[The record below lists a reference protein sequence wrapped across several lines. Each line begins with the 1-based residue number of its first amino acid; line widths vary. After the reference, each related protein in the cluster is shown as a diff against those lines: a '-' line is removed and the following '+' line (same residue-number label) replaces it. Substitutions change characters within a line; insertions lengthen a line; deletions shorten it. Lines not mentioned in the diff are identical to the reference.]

1 MASLFRLSL
10 LKNLPPP
17 IFIMLLG
24 TLLTRAAY
32 FMVWPFLA
40 MILYRQFNMSATG
53 IGGLL
58 ALSSILGS
66 VTGIYTGYL
75 SDVFCR
81 RTIMLIG
88 VMISI
93 ISFIMMSFSSS
104 PILYLISI
112 SGISIGR
119 ALLEAC
125 SKALIGDY
133 IDSPKERESIQY
145 YRYYLVNVGAA
156 IGPYIG
162 LASGLSAQRE
172 TFLITAIVYFVYG
185 IMLRVF
191 LLSSKKEGKIK
202 KVSNDIS
209 FTKTLNIIISHRT
222 FVILLLCNVLV
233 MFVYA
238 NFDSTLVQYLSRSNI
253 NNVTNFIA
261 LLVIVNSL
269 TIITLQIPTLVL
281 LRNFAPR
288 IKILIGIML
297 IAIAQIIFA
306 FSPINTVYYL
316 CVATVILSL
325 GEIIAIPTFNVE
337 VDRLTPHHL
346 RGAFFGASNMS
357 SIGSALAPIYGG
369 IMLDLFN
376 ATLLFSLLSLI
387 SLITLLIYYTFLIKK
402 NN

>member
-1 MASLFRLSL
+1 
-10 LKNLPPP
+10 
-17 IFIMLLG
+17 MLLG

-75 SDVFCR
+75 SDIFCR

-104 PILYLISI
+104 PILYLIAI

-191 LLSSKKEGKIK
+191 LLSSKKDEKIK
-202 KVSNDIS
+202 KVSNEIS

-269 TIITLQIPTLVL
+269 TIITLQIPILVL
-281 LRNFAPR
+281 LRKFTPR

-306 FSPINTVYYL
+306 FSPIDTVYYL
-316 CVATVILSL
+316 CVATVILSF

-369 IMLDLFN
+369 IMIDLFN

-387 SLITLLIYYTFLIKK
+387 SLITLLIYYIFLIKK
-402 NN
+402 SN

>member
-1 MASLFRLSL
+1 
-10 LKNLPPP
+10 
-17 IFIMLLG
+17 MLLG

-75 SDVFCR
+75 SDIFCR

-104 PILYLISI
+104 PILYLIAI

-191 LLSSKKEGKIK
+191 LLSSKKEEKIK
-202 KVSNDIS
+202 KVSNEIS

-269 TIITLQIPTLVL
+269 TIITLQIPILVL
-281 LRNFAPR
+281 LRKFTPR

-306 FSPINTVYYL
+306 FSPIDTVYYL
-316 CVATVILSL
+316 CVATVILSF

-387 SLITLLIYYTFLIKK
+387 SLITLLIYYIFLIKK
-402 NN
+402 SN

>member
-1 MASLFRLSL
+1 
-10 LKNLPPP
+10 
-17 IFIMLLG
+17 MLLG

-75 SDVFCR
+75 SDIFCR

-104 PILYLISI
+104 PILYLIAI

-162 LASGLSAQRE
+162 LVSGLSAQRE

-191 LLSSKKEGKIK
+191 LLSSKKDEKIK
-202 KVSNDIS
+202 KVSNEIS

-269 TIITLQIPTLVL
+269 TIITLQIPILVL
-281 LRNFAPR
+281 LRKFTPR

-306 FSPINTVYYL
+306 FSPIDTVYYL
-316 CVATVILSL
+316 CVATVILSF

-387 SLITLLIYYTFLIKK
+387 SLITLLIYYIFLIKK
-402 NN
+402 SN

>member
-10 LKNLPPP
+10 LKHLPPP

-75 SDVFCR
+75 SDIFCR

-104 PILYLISI
+104 PILYLIAI

-162 LASGLSAQRE
+162 LVSGLSAQRE
-172 TFLITAIVYFVYG
+172 TFLITALVYFVYG

-191 LLSSKKEGKIK
+191 LLSSKKDEKIK

-269 TIITLQIPTLVL
+269 TIITLQIPILVL
-281 LRNFAPR
+281 LRKFTPR

-306 FSPINTVYYL
+306 FSPIDTVYYL
-316 CVATVILSL
+316 CVATVILSF

-387 SLITLLIYYTFLIKK
+387 SLITLLIYYIFLIKK
-402 NN
+402 SN

>member
-1 MASLFRLSL
+1 MTL
-10 LKNLPPP
+10 LK
-17 IFIMLLG
+17 
-24 TLLTRAAY
+24 
-32 FMVWPFLA
+32 
-40 MILYRQFNMSATG
+40 
-53 IGGLL
+53 
-58 ALSSILGS
+58 
-66 VTGIYTGYL
+66 
-75 SDVFCR
+75 
-81 RTIMLIG
+81 
-88 VMISI
+88 
-93 ISFIMMSFSSS
+93 
-104 PILYLISI
+104 
-112 SGISIGR
+112 
-119 ALLEAC
+119 
-125 SKALIGDY
+125 
-133 IDSPKERESIQY
+133 RESIQY

-185 IMLRVF
+185 IILRVF
-191 LLSSKKEGKIK
+191 LLSSKKEEKIK
-202 KVSNDIS
+202 KFSNDIS

-222 FVILLLCNVLV
+222 FMILLLCNVLV

-281 LRNFAPR
+281 LRNFTPR

-316 CVATVILSL
+316 CVATVILSF

-346 RGAFFGASNMS
+346 RGAFFGAYNMS

-376 ATLLFSLLSLI
+376 STLLFSLLSLI

>member
-10 LKNLPPP
+10 LKHLPTP

-40 MILYRQFNMSATG
+40 MILYQQFNMSATG

-75 SDVFCR
+75 SDIFCR

-88 VMISI
+88 VVISI

-104 PILYLISI
+104 PILYLIAI

-172 TFLITAIVYFVYG
+172 TFLITAIVYFIYG

-191 LLSSKKEGKIK
+191 LLSSKKEEKIK

-209 FTKTLNIIISHRT
+209 FAKTLSIIISHRT
-222 FVILLLCNVLV
+222 FVMLLLCNVLV

-281 LRNFAPR
+281 LRNFTPR

-316 CVATVILSL
+316 CVATVILSF

-376 ATLLFSLLSLI
+376 ATLLFSLLSLT
-387 SLITLLIYYTFLIKK
+387 SLITLLIYYIFLIKK

>member
-1 MASLFRLSL
+1 
-10 LKNLPPP
+10 
-17 IFIMLLG
+17 MLLG

-75 SDVFCR
+75 SDIFCR

-104 PILYLISI
+104 PILYLIAI

-162 LASGLSAQRE
+162 LVSGLSAQRE

-191 LLSSKKEGKIK
+191 LLSSKKEEKII

-269 TIITLQIPTLVL
+269 TIITLQIPILVL
-281 LRNFAPR
+281 LRKFTPR

-306 FSPINTVYYL
+306 FSPIDTVYYL
-316 CVATVILSL
+316 CVATVILSF

-346 RGAFFGASNMS
+346 RQGRISHF
-357 SIGSALAPIYGG
+357 LYG
-369 IMLDLFN
+369 
-376 ATLLFSLLSLI
+376 
-387 SLITLLIYYTFLIKK
+387 YYG
-402 NN
+402 

>member
-1 MASLFRLSL
+1 
-10 LKNLPPP
+10 
-17 IFIMLLG
+17 MLLG

-75 SDVFCR
+75 SDIFCR

-93 ISFIMMSFSSS
+93 ISFIMISFSSS

-133 IDSPKERESIQY
+133 INSPKERESIQY

-191 LLSSKKEGKIK
+191 LLSSKKEEKIK

-253 NNVTNFIA
+253 NNVTSFIA

-269 TIITLQIPTLVL
+269 TIITLQMPILFL
-281 LRNFAPR
+281 LRNFTPR

-297 IAIAQIIFA
+297 IAVAQIIFA

-316 CVATVILSL
+316 CVATVILSF

-376 ATLLFSLLSLI
+376 ATLLFSLLSLT

>member
-1 MASLFRLSL
+1 
-10 LKNLPPP
+10 
-17 IFIMLLG
+17 MLLG

>member
-1 MASLFRLSL
+1 
-10 LKNLPPP
+10 
-17 IFIMLLG
+17 MLLG

-75 SDVFCR
+75 SDIFCR

-93 ISFIMMSFSSS
+93 ISFIMISFSSS
-104 PILYLISI
+104 PILYLIAI

-185 IMLRVF
+185 IMLRVL
-191 LLSSKKEGKIK
+191 LLSSKKEEKIK
-202 KVSNDIS
+202 KASNEIS

-269 TIITLQIPTLVL
+269 TIITLQIPILVL
-281 LRNFAPR
+281 LRKFTPR

-306 FSPINTVYYL
+306 FSPIDTVYYL
-316 CVATVILSL
+316 CVATVILSF

-337 VDRLTPHHL
+337 VDTLTPHHL

-387 SLITLLIYYTFLIKK
+387 SLITLLIYYIFLIKK
-402 NN
+402 SN

>member
-1 MASLFRLSL
+1 
-10 LKNLPPP
+10 
-17 IFIMLLG
+17 MLLG

-75 SDVFCR
+75 SDIFCR

-104 PILYLISI
+104 PILYLIAI

-133 IDSPKERESIQY
+133 IDSPKERESVQY

-172 TFLITAIVYFVYG
+172 TFLIIAIVYFVYG

-191 LLSSKKEGKIK
+191 LLSSKKEEKIK

-209 FTKTLNIIISHRT
+209 FTKTLSIIISHRT

-269 TIITLQIPTLVL
+269 TIITLQIPTLIL
-281 LRNFAPR
+281 LRNFTPR
-288 IKILIGIML
+288 IKILIGIVL

-316 CVATVILSL
+316 CVATVILSF

-357 SIGSALAPIYGG
+357 SIGAALAPIYGG

-387 SLITLLIYYTFLIKK
+387 SLITLLIYYNFLIKK

>member
-1 MASLFRLSL
+1 
-10 LKNLPPP
+10 
-17 IFIMLLG
+17 MLLG

-75 SDVFCR
+75 SDIFCR

-104 PILYLISI
+104 PILYLIAI

-191 LLSSKKEGKIK
+191 LLSSKKEEKIK
-202 KVSNDIS
+202 KVSNEIS

-269 TIITLQIPTLVL
+269 TIITLQIPILVL
-281 LRNFAPR
+281 LRKFIPR

-306 FSPINTVYYL
+306 FSPIDTVYYL
-316 CVATVILSL
+316 CVATVILSF

-387 SLITLLIYYTFLIKK
+387 SLITLLIYYIFLIKK
-402 NN
+402 SN

>member
-1 MASLFRLSL
+1 
-10 LKNLPPP
+10 
-17 IFIMLLG
+17 MLLG

-75 SDVFCR
+75 SDIFCR
-81 RTIMLIG
+81 RTVMLIG

-104 PILYLISI
+104 PILYLIAI

-145 YRYYLVNVGAA
+145 YRYYLINVGAA

-191 LLSSKKEGKIK
+191 LLSAKKEEKIK

-209 FTKTLNIIISHRT
+209 FTKTLNIITSHRT
-222 FVILLLCNVLV
+222 FVMLLLCNILV

-253 NNVTNFIA
+253 NNVTNLIA

-281 LRNFAPR
+281 LRNFTPR

-316 CVATVILSL
+316 CVATVILSF

-387 SLITLLIYYTFLIKK
+387 SLITLLIYYVFLIKK

>member
-1 MASLFRLSL
+1 
-10 LKNLPPP
+10 
-17 IFIMLLG
+17 MLLG

-75 SDVFCR
+75 SDIFCR

-104 PILYLISI
+104 PILYLIAI

-191 LLSSKKEGKIK
+191 LLSSKKEEKIK

-269 TIITLQIPTLVL
+269 TIITFQIPTLFL
-281 LRNFAPR
+281 LRNFTPR

-316 CVATVILSL
+316 CVATIILSF
-325 GEIIAIPTFNVE
+325 GEIIAIPTFNIE

-376 ATLLFSLLSLI
+376 ATLLFSLLSLT